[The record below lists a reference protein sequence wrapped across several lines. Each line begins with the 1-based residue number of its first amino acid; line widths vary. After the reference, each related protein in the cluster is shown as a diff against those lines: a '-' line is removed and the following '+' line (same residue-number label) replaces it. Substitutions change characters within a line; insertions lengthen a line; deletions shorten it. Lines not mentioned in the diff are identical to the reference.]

1 MDFTTANPGLRI
13 RKILPGRDNLAIA
26 DLIERSFREFLD
38 PDGRAFIETLRKM
51 ARINW
56 LDRLFPDIGGAEAE
70 GFVCV
75 NADGKP
81 IAILHLLPIHPPEGG
96 GYLIVNVCVDE
107 GYRGRGIAVELLRK
121 AIAHARNYAASALYL
136 QVRSGNPSVVHLY
149 ESQGFE
155 IVTVRT
161 DWLKEKMDA
170 ENLAAVERLRTSCVE
185 PEREERD
192 EFTRSAARAVPPAFR
207 WNIGWDDR
215 VCCFSRPLRF
225 LKRLAGYR
233 EEFWTVVDL
242 NGDAN
247 GRKIGWIAFQPT
259 GNYADRV
266 WILPAEDSVEADR
279 FALMGTALRR
289 FRCGKP
295 ITVNMGAEDDCGCC
309 RAFGF
314 SDRRELIWM
323 RLILTE
329 RD

>member
-26 DLIERSFREFLD
+26 GLIERSFREFLD
-38 PDGRAFIETLRKM
+38 PDGRAFIETLRKT
-51 ARINW
+51 AWTGW
-56 LDRLFPDIGGAEAE
+56 LDRLFPYAVGGETE

-75 NADGKP
+75 NERSEP
-81 IAILHLLPIHPPEGG
+81 IALLHLLPIHPPEGA
-96 GYLIVNVCVDE
+96 GYLIVNVCVDAE
-107 GYRGRGIAVELLRK
+107 YRGRGIAAELLRT
-121 AIAHARNYAASALYL
+121 AIAYAQNYAASVLYL
-136 QVRSGNPSVVHLY
+136 QVRSGNPSVVRLY

-170 ENLAAVERLRTSCVE
+170 ENLAAVGRLRTGCAA
-185 PEREERD
+185 PERAERD
-192 EFTRSAARAVPPAFR
+192 EFIRSAARAVPPAFR

-215 VCCFSRPLRF
+215 MYCFSRQLRF
-225 LKRLAGYR
+225 LKRFAGYR

-266 WILPAEDSVEADR
+266 WILPAEDSGEADR
-279 FALMGTALRR
+279 VALMGTALRR

-295 ITVNMGAEDDCGCC
+295 ITVNTGAEDDCGC

-323 RLILTE
+323 RLILME
-329 RD
+329 QD